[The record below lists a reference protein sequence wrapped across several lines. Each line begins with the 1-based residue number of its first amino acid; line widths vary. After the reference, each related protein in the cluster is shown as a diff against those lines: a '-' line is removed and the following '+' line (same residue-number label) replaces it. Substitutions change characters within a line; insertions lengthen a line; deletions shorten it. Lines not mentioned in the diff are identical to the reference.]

1 MMDIYLD
8 TFGTKVS
15 KDLESFLITNDA
27 TSKCVPA
34 EHVRALHVSKGVTI
48 TSDAVF
54 LAIANDIQ
62 IYFVNGVGKPEG
74 TVWSSKYGSISTIR
88 KGQLAFSQSTS
99 GMDWVR
105 DVLSEKISAQVAT
118 LAALQKES
126 KYPGKL
132 DKYIYRMKRHAI
144 QVKELD
150 MSHGKAS
157 ATKLRGFEGMTSR
170 LYFEAFNMLIPLQYR
185 FKDRTQHPAK
195 DVTNALL
202 NYGYG
207 ILYGMV
213 ETALIKAGVDPY
225 VGILHRDSYNKPV
238 LVYDV
243 IEPYRVW
250 VDQVVFY
257 ILNGGLLTDDCCQV
271 SESGAYL
278 LEASGR
284 HLLVQSLND
293 FMDEVIKIN
302 RSVRSRANHIVQDAQ
317 RIAKLFKKYAEE

>member
-8 TFGTKVS
+8 TFGTKIS
-15 KDLESFLITNDA
+15 KNLESFLITNGT

-34 EHVRALHVSKGVTI
+34 EHVKALHVSKGVSI

-62 IYFVNGVGKPEG
+62 IYFMNGVGKPDG
-74 TVWSSKYGSISTIR
+74 TVWSSRYGSISTIR
-88 KGQLAFSQSTS
+88 KGQLAFSQCTA
-99 GMDWVR
+99 GMEWVR
-105 DVLSEKISAQVAT
+105 DVLSEKINAQVAT
-118 LAALQKES
+118 LVALQKES

-132 DKYIYRMKRHAI
+132 DKYIYRMKRHAAQI
-144 QVKELD
+144 KGQD
-150 MSHGKAS
+150 MSDRKAS

-170 LYFEAFNMLIPLQYR
+170 LYFEAFNALIPLKFR

-213 ETALIKAGVDPY
+213 ETALIKACVDPY

-250 VDQVVFY
+250 VDQVVFQL
-257 ILNGGLLTDDCCQV
+257 LNDGIITGECYQV

-278 LEASGR
+278 LDAPGK
-284 HLLVQSLND
+284 HLLVQAMND
-293 FMDEVIKIN
+293 FMDEVVKKD